1 MPVSTNACAKT
12 NHGRIVQ
19 FHGRE
24 TAGETFQT
32 VMPMQNRLPHMAAV
46 VLSMP
51 LPSAI

>member
-1 MPVSTNACAKT
+1 MPVSTNAWPR
-12 NHGRIVQ
+12 RIM
-19 FHGRE
+19 
-24 TAGETFQT
+24 AGSFSFMVRKPLARRPT